1 MNGLALVG
9 HQFRYDQ
16 KAFWRNPASV
26 FFTVMF
32 PVILFLI
39 LAVVFSGEDVDVR
52 GGIEATT
59 YYVPA
64 IMSLAIISAT
74 MQTLAMTLVIARED
88 GRLKRGR
95 GTPMPPWVFIAG
107 RVGNSIVV
115 ALMMLVLLAAI
126 GGVLF
131 GVDVPWDR
139 LPAILLTLVVGAA
152 SFCCLG
158 IALTAAIPSQ
168 DAAAAIVNA
177 LLLPLYF
184 LSGVFIPED
193 QLPERRHRLRRPLPG
208 PPLLRRLL
216 RRLRPRRRLR
226 RLLGQPRDRRPL
238 GRRRPAAGD
247 QVLPLDPAIRLTG
260 ASGEPPIASIPQCFT
275 TSSWRSA
282 TSTAAPPSTTRC
294 WPRWAGGG
302 ISSRT
307 RRSAGASPNPSSSS
321 PPSTTR
327 SPASACSSFS
337 ALGIVAVK
345 AAWENGVK
353 SGGVSVSDPGEQRS
367 HGSGSYS
374 AFLKDPDG
382 YEIEITI
389 GSD

>member
-16 KAFWRNPASV
+16 KAFWRNPAAV

-32 PVILFLI
+32 PVIVFLI
-39 LAVVFSGEDVDVR
+39 LAVVFNGETVDVR
-52 GGIEATT
+52 GGVEATA

-115 ALMMLVLLAAI
+115 ALMMLALLAAI
-126 GGVLF
+126 GGALY

-193 QLPERRHRLRRPLPG
+193 QLPSGVISFADLFPVRHFFDAFFDAYVP
-208 PPLLRRLL
+208 
-216 RRLRPRRRLR
+216 
-226 RLLGQPRDRRPL
+226 
-238 GRRRPAAGD
+238 
-247 QVLPLDPAIRLTG
+247 
-260 ASGEPPIASIPQCFT
+260 
-275 TSSWRSA
+275 
-282 TSTAAPPSTTRC
+282 
-294 WPRWAGGG
+294 AGGATVSWDNLAVVALWG
-302 ISSRT
+302 GAGLLLAIKFFRWT
-307 RRSAGASPNPSSSS
+307 PRSG
-321 PPSTTR
+321 
-327 SPASACSSFS
+327 
-337 ALGIVAVK
+337 
-345 AAWENGVK
+345 
-353 SGGVSVSDPGEQRS
+353 
-367 HGSGSYS
+367 
-374 AFLKDPDG
+374 
-382 YEIEITI
+382 
-389 GSD
+389 

>member
-1 MNGLALVG
+1 MNGVALVG

-39 LAVVFSGEDVDVR
+39 LGLVFNGEEVDVR
-52 GGIEATT
+52 GGVEATT

-107 RVGNSIVV
+107 RVGNAIVV
-115 ALMMLVLLAAI
+115 ALMMLALLAAI
-126 GGVLF
+126 GGLLF

-139 LPAILLTLVVGAA
+139 LPAILLALVVGAA
-152 SFCCLG
+152 TFCCLG
-158 IALTAAIPSQ
+158 IALTAVIPSQ

-193 QLPERRHRLRRPLPG
+193 QLPDGVIAFADLFPVRHFFGAFFDAYVPAGG
-208 PPLLRRLL
+208 PAVSWDNLAIVALWGVAGLLL
-216 RRLRPRRRLR
+216 
-226 RLLGQPRDRRPL
+226 
-238 GRRRPAAGD
+238 
-247 QVLPLDPAIRLTG
+247 AIRFFRWTPR
-260 ASGEPPIASIPQCFT
+260 SG
-275 TSSWRSA
+275 
-282 TSTAAPPSTTRC
+282 
-294 WPRWAGGG
+294 
-302 ISSRT
+302 
-307 RRSAGASPNPSSSS
+307 
-321 PPSTTR
+321 
-327 SPASACSSFS
+327 
-337 ALGIVAVK
+337 
-345 AAWENGVK
+345 
-353 SGGVSVSDPGEQRS
+353 
-367 HGSGSYS
+367 
-374 AFLKDPDG
+374 
-382 YEIEITI
+382 
-389 GSD
+389 